1 MEPEASATQ
10 QRPAPAL
17 PSIYTLPLY
26 ILPKDG
32 VNVYVNFPMSGKLW
46 PLVHSTFFYS
56 SSS

>member
-1 MEPEASATQ
+1 MEPKAIATQ

-17 PSIYTLPLY
+17 PSIYALPLY

-32 VNVYVNFPMSGKLW
+32 VNVYVTFPMSGKLW

-56 SSS
+56 SS